1 MRLKDKVA
9 IVTGAASGMG
19 ASTAKVF
26 ADEGAKVIVA
36 DLTADDGAAVAD
48 EIAAAGGEARFL
60 KLDVTSAADW
70 ASAVSETVAAYG
82 QIDILVNSAGVSGS
96 HPDLLNTN
104 TWDEQMNVVAKGVFL
119 SMQAVVPVMQKAG
132 RGSIVNISSIS
143 AFVGQEYVHMGY
155 NAAKGAVR
163 VATKS
168 AAVQFA
174 SDGIRVNSVHPGIMP
189 PMKNALRSADP
200 EGRRTRIA
208 AIPAQREGRV
218 EEVAYANLFLAS
230 DEASYITGIE
240 LPVDGG
246 CLAAM

>member
-1 MRLKDKVA
+1 MRLHDKVA

-19 ASTAKVF
+19 AATARLF

-36 DLTADDGAAVAD
+36 DVDVDGGAAVTD
-48 EIAAAGGEARFL
+48 EIVATGGEARFL
-60 KLDVTSAADW
+60 KLDVSDETDW
-70 ASAVSETVAAYG
+70 ASAVAETMSAYG
-82 QIDILVNSAGVSGS
+82 KIDVLVNSAGVSGS
-96 HPDLLNTN
+96 HPDLLNTH
-104 TWDEQMNVVAKGVFL
+104 TWDEQMSIVAKGVFL
-119 SMQAVVPVMQKAG
+119 SMQAVIPIMQAAG

-143 AFVGQEYVHMGY
+143 AFVGQAYVHMGY

-163 VATKS
+163 LATKS

-189 PMKNALRSADP
+189 PMKNAMMSADP
-200 EGRRTRIA
+200 EGRRARIA

-230 DEASYITGIE
+230 DEASYITGVE

-246 CLAAM
+246 YLAI